1 VTGLL
6 NPDVKKRL
14 GTKNGFQEIAKHPWM
29 SNLDVNKIIQKKVK
43 SPFIPEFMESNMLQ
57 NFDKKLEKEAVSS
70 IMPMQ

>member
-1 VTGLL
+1 MTGLL

-14 GTKNGFQEIAKHPWM
+14 GTKNGFQEIANHPWM